1 MIHRETTTTA
11 LVKFALEN
19 AADFMTAAML
29 ADTTGRDVHK
39 VTSALIHLREHKAAE
54 CVEQEKRLWWFA
66 TPQYDDRLRLI
77 TERAPETKPRKP
89 AKRKEI
95 K

>member
-11 LVKFALEN
+11 LVEAAL
-19 AADFMTAAML
+19 ASAPDFMTSAML
-29 ADTTGRDVHK
+29 VTATGRDIHK
-39 VTSALIHLREHKAAE
+39 VMSALIHLREHKAVE

-66 TPQYDDRLRLI
+66 TPQYDNRNG
-77 TERAPETKPRKP
+77 TKPERAPETKPRKP
-89 AKRKEI
+89 AKRKVI